1 MAIERFRI
9 FSSQALGW
17 FSGLRSQQL
26 KNIYYSSIGRLSI
39 FSLWSQRTIH
49 GGDYTDA
56 YVNIGC
62 GTKYVPGMVNIDGN
76 LFRKKDIWLD
86 VTLGLPFRDNSVGG
100 VYSSHLLEHLS
111 VQEVRRLL
119 TECYRALKPGGALRL
134 VVPSL
139 EYAIQAY
146 VQENPALLPDW
157 PDRYRSI
164 GGRFNNLMLC
174 RNQHATLLDFT
185 FMEELLKDAGFSVTY
200 RETPGNSQH
209 FSACCLQFESDP
221 SLIDISLYAEAI
233 K

>member
-1 MAIERFRI
+1 M
-9 FSSQALGW
+9 
-17 FSGLRSQQL
+17 RSQKL
-26 KNIYYSSIGRLSI
+26 KTLYYTSIGRLSI
-39 FSLWSQRTIH
+39 FTLWWNRTTH
-49 GGDYTDA
+49 SVDYADA
-56 YVNIGC
+56 YVNLGC
-62 GTKYVPGMVNIDGN
+62 GAKYVPGMVNVDGN

-86 VTLGLPFRDNSVGG
+86 VTLGLPFRDNSLHG

-119 TECYRALKPGGALRL
+119 TQCYRALKPGGVLRL

-146 VQENPALLPDW
+146 IRDKPALLPDW

-174 RNQHATLLDFT
+174 RNQHVTLLDFT
-185 FMEELLKDAGFSVTY
+185 FAEELLKDAGFSLIY

-209 FSACCLQFESDP
+209 FSASHLQFESDP
-221 SLIDISLYAEAI
+221 SLIDVSLYAEAI